1 MISASNFLIIVMVYY
16 EIPNWFTDFLQG
28 IHVGWIIFSSENT
41 HVHVHVENLNNCSL
55 NLC

>member
-28 IHVGWIIFSSENT
+28 IHVGWIIFFF
-41 HVHVHVENLNNCSL
+41 
-55 NLC
+55 